1 MTFGDKLKKYREEH
15 GISQEQLGATLGTSK
30 QVISRYEKGQ
40 RSPQLDTVQS
50 YARKLGLPVVYL
62 ADNSCDRIMEQ
73 EDNSLTP
80 MQDALWRRISGMSDR
95 KAEAL
100 LELLK
105 HQE

>member
-1 MTFGDKLKKYREEH
+1 MTFGDKLRKYREEH
-15 GISQEQLGATLGTSK
+15 GISQEQLGAILGTSK

-40 RSPQLDTVQS
+40 RSPQLDTAQS

>member
-1 MTFGDKLKKYREEH
+1 MTFGEKLKKYREEH
-15 GISQEQLGATLGTSK
+15 GMSQEQLGAVLGTSK

-50 YARKLGLPVVYL
+50 YALKLDLPIVYL
-62 ADNSCDRIMEQ
+62 ADNSCDHITEQ
-73 EDNSLTP
+73 EDGGLTP
-80 MQDALWRRISGMSDR
+80 MQGALWRRVSGISDR

-105 HQE
+105 SQE